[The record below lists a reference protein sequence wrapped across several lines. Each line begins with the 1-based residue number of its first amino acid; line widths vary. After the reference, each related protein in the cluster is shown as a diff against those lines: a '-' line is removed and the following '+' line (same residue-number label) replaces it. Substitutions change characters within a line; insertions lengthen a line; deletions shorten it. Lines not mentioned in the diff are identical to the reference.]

1 MVKKGADTRLK
12 QPPKVKSYK
21 PNEFWDLLEKMLS
34 SQYDNEEVGIIMQQ
48 YRTVSCFFTVIFF
61 LILILFFAR
70 PTYPWWNNIDLISF
84 FFFLTFLTKTRRIL
98 CGSMMLLFMV
108 NDRLNAQGYAQ
119 SWRKMSCERPYPN
132 KLPSPLKCQIK
143 NRYYFEQKV
152 KKDCFDQFGWNWFL
166 WKIYPRK

>member
-1 MVKKGADTRLK
+1 MVKKGADTRRK

-61 LILILFFAR
+61 LILILFFAQ

-84 FFFLTFLTKTRRIL
+84 FLTFLIKRRRIL

-108 NDRLNAQGYAQ
+108 NDRLNAQGWNKCPVCINAQ

-132 KLPSPLKCQIK
+132 KLPSSV
-143 NRYYFEQKV
+143 KV
-152 KKDCFDQFGWNWFL
+152 PN
-166 WKIYPRK
+166 

>member
-34 SQYDNEEVGIIMQQ
+34 SQYDNEEVAIIMQQ

-61 LILILFFAR
+61 LILISFFAR
-70 PTYPWWNNIDLISF
+70 PTYPWWNNIDLIS

-166 WKIYPRK
+166 WKIYPWK